1 MESVGVA
8 PAPVAVAVAEQKM
21 KLLEPR
27 KEPLASAAAAAK
39 APCKW
44 AMKKKLVGGD
54 AGYVLEDVPHL
65 TDYMPELPVRA
76 IAPVLLSPSP
86 VPIAWCSCLLDF
98 PSRGSARSCQVSM
111 LSRPPFLAP
120 FCGFSASLYFS
131 RFSLDSR
138 IN

>member
-8 PAPVAVAVAEQKM
+8 PAPAAVAVAEQKM

-27 KEPLASAAAAAK
+27 KEPLASAAAVAAAK
-39 APCKW
+39 VPCKW

-76 IAPVLLSPSP
+76 RAPVLP
-86 VPIAWCSCLLDF
+86 
-98 PSRGSARSCQVSM
+98 
-111 LSRPPFLAP
+111 LAV
-120 FCGFSASLYFS
+120 S
-131 RFSLDSR
+131 RFDRYLFWFD
-138 IN
+138 